1 MKPTIL
7 LTGKNGQIGSEL
19 LSLLPEIGAVVAP
32 DRTELDL
39 LDEDKTVKVIRS
51 IRPALIVNAA
61 AYTAVDAAENDEAT
75 AYTVNAKAL
84 VVLSEEAKKLGTT
97 LVHFSTDYV
106 FDGRKETPYLES
118 DPANPLN
125 SYGKTKWAGEEAIRQ
140 SLATHLIF
148 RTSWV
153 YGTRGRNFLLTVL
166 RLFTEREE
174 LRIVSD
180 QTGSPSCAR
189 YIAQATCQILAD
201 IQGRSAGHFSCA
213 DLSGTYHLTA
223 AGQTTWFGFAEMIL
237 DKARVASGDLPWF
250 ASATFGRPM
259 IVERLLPITAAEYRS
274 PACRPTY
281 SVLSNARL
289 FQTFGF
295 CLPTWKEQL
304 QHCFETPPGDTRC
317 SILRNPSSCG
327 AVIRSLD

>member
-19 LSLLPEIGAVVAP
+19 LNFLPEIGVVVAP

-75 AYTVNAKAL
+75 AYAVNAKAL
-84 VVLSEEAKKLGTT
+84 AVLAEEAKKLGTM

-106 FDGRKETPYLES
+106 FDGEKETPYLES
-118 DPANPLN
+118 DVVNPLN

-140 SLATHLIF
+140 SRATHLIF

-189 YIAQATCQILAD
+189 HIAQATSQILAEVK
-201 IQGRSAGHFSCA
+201 GRNAGHFCSA
-213 DLSGTYHLTA
+213 DLSGTYHMTA
-223 AGQTTWFGFAEMIL
+223 AGQTSWFGFADLIL
-237 DKARVASGDLPWF
+237 EKARVAPQNLPWF
-250 ASATFGRPM
+250 ASATFGRPL
-259 IVERLLPITAAEYRS
+259 IVRHLLPITAAEYRS
-274 PACRPTY
+274 PTCRPTY
-281 SVLSNARL
+281 SVLSNSRL
-289 FQTFGF
+289 FQAFGF
-295 CLPTWKEQL
+295 SLPTWREQL
-304 QHCFETPPGDTRC
+304 QQCFETLPGDTRC
-317 SILRNPSSCG
+317 SVLRNPKSCS
-327 AVIRSLD
+327 AVIRSVD